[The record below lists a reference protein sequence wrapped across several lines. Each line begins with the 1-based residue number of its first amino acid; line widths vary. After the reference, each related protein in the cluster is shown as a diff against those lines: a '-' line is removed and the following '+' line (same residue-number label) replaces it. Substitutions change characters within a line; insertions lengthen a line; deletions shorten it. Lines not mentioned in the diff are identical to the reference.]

1 MKNRMHYKRY
11 WVDRQGQKH
20 LISTMSDTHLFNTI
34 KMLERAAY
42 SQASDCPFP
51 IFQGEMAQECAE
63 NDFHAM
69 NEDPIEYFLGG
80 TVYDTLIAEA
90 YKRGL
95 KL

>member
-20 LISTMSDTHLFNTI
+20 LISTMSDIHLFNTI
-34 KMLERAAY
+34 KMLERAARRK
-42 SQASDCPFP
+42 ALNCPFP
-51 IFQGEMAQECAE
+51 NFQGVIAQDCAE
-63 NDFHAM
+63 DGFDAM
-69 NEDPIEYFLGG
+69 IEDPIECFLDG